1 HHRRKTNPTTHR
13 QDLAVGRRH
22 RRRLAPNTHRL
33 RLTAEPLPPRP
44 EGPGTRTPGATVGH
58 QTCPAAKISAE
69 SLNVSVQQ
77 LHSPRH
83 ERPRLVVVPGRY
95 PSSTSAC
102 TTQFLRVSGLIPS
115 CSPTRRNVPDL
126 VDGSRR
132 A

>member
-1 HHRRKTNPTTHR
+1 PGAGQVRDRRVSLPRAARSRPHHHRRKTNPTTHR

-83 ERPRLVVVPGRY
+83 ERPRLVRGGSA
-95 PSSTSAC
+95 SSGERTPA
-102 TTQFLRVSGLIPS
+102 P
-115 CSPTRRNVPDL
+115 PTFSTCV
-126 VDGSRR
+126 
-132 A
+132 